1 MAMMSPIYN
10 KSDPC
15 KSIAFHPLPLSCS
28 SCLPIPASSFHCFCL
43 THFPHHTSR
52 FSCKPYIISA
62 SLAVSFSVS
71 LPIHLSVFCIVSVS
85 SWKSSSALSCL
96 HFTFCLSPL
105 FSSSS
110 SHCLSLSHCASLS
123 VCPYVSVPLSLSQ
136 SLSLSP
142 VSISASVSVSLSLC
156 IRILPTFC
164 PCSLFLSLYLSPSVL
179 YLLPSLY
186 LSTFYD
192 LAFHVLT

>member
-15 KSIAFHPLPLSCS
+15 KSIAFHPLSCS

-85 SWKSSSALSCL
+85 PWKSASALSCFHL
-96 HFTFCLSPL
+96 TFCRSPL

-110 SHCLSLSHCASLS
+110 SL
-123 VCPYVSVPLSLSQ
+123 
-136 SLSLSP
+136 
-142 VSISASVSVSLSLC
+142 SLSLC
-156 IRILPTFC
+156 L
-164 PCSLFLSLYLSPSVL
+164 
-179 YLLPSLY
+179 
-186 LSTFYD
+186 
-192 LAFHVLT
+192 